1 MAFCMQ
7 CGSQLPDNAAF
18 CRTCGA
24 KQFQP
29 QPPESNPGFENYY
42 APNQAVKAVKGGKS
56 FLKWLIPLIAVVAA
70 VALVIVFLPN
80 LFKSDETLI
89 RERIQALEDAYND
102 GDYEAILECMDSQT
116 QAMMEATMGLMDGL
130 MGEMGGMDIG
140 MTDLFGFAGAMGDYC
155 TITIQNISIDG
166 DYATVDVTMS
176 VNMYGYQ
183 QSEEAT
189 LPMVKEDGDWFI
201 GGMENF
207 AGSDPMGLLTGI

>member
-1 MAFCMQ
+1 MAFCIQ
-7 CGSQLPDNAAF
+7 CGSQLPDSAAF

-24 KQFQP
+24 RQFQP
-29 QPPESNPGFENYY
+29 QQTTPQ
-42 APNQAVKAVKGGKS
+42 PNSTMPSQAASVVKGSKS

-70 VALVIVFLPN
+70 VALVFVFFPN

-130 MGEMGGMDIG
+130 MGEASGMDIG
-140 MTDLFGFAGAMGDYC
+140 ITDLFGFAGAMGDYC
-155 TITIQNISIDG
+155 TITIQNIHIDG

-176 VNMYGYQ
+176 LNMYGYQ
-183 QSEEAT
+183 QSESTT

-201 GGMENF
+201 GGLENF